1 MTLTQINIP
10 ELKALCLRF
19 GVKELY
25 GFGSLVSG
33 EMTAESDLDFM
44 VRFDEMLPVAG
55 AFDRYVD
62 LKDELASLYQ
72 RRVDLLTLRPF
83 RNHIF
88 QAEIDRTK
96 VLLYAA

>member
-1 MTLTQINIP
+1 
-10 ELKALCLRF
+10 
-19 GVKELY
+19 
-25 GFGSLVSG
+25 
-33 EMTAESDLDFM
+33 
-44 VRFDEMLPVAG
+44 MLPVTG